1 MLVERCEIFGK
12 VAAQLQVTCDA
23 EDSQACL
30 EWLNASYLQAV
41 FASESGQQVEA
52 GVTVEA
58 IYECLRDGRT
68 LPPNLPECSS
78 AKLTNLW
85 CAMKQLGFHKF
96 PATDD
101 PPLRLSNDFVVAL
114 HATVMKALLDKYG
127 FRSASVAAAQFN
139 VVYLPPQLI
148 CTHLSDLLEFCTRRL
163 AACSTILDRVL
174 LVSFFFS
181 EFLKIHPFVSGN
193 GRVARLLANALLR
206 GAVVVPFTP
215 AGVGAAAREHYLQA
229 ISESLLHSNHM
240 PLIELFITAG
250 SAAAGHVT
258 WMIG

>member
-139 VVYLPPQLI
+139 VVYLPPQQ
-148 CTHLSDLLEFCTRRL
+148 
-163 AACSTILDRVL
+163 
-174 LVSFFFS
+174 
-181 EFLKIHPFVSGN
+181 IHPFVSGN